1 MARVKRKVAVP
12 NDWSGISIKMYQ
24 DFEEIKKKNLEEN
37 DFNLEVLSAI
47 CGIEKETAGQLEVS
61 SLKKIFKALSFM
73 NDDIPDT
80 KELIKKVEWNGRKYG
95 IIPNLSEITMGEY
108 IDIEEYCKDAG
119 KNLHKIMSI
128 LYRPIV
134 KETKTRYSI
143 ESYSPN
149 EEKSLAGKWGWYNL
163 IFGLCND
170 NILNIKKITELE
182 LYLVLTYLC
191 YQQDKTN
198 IHKNNYGNTTK
209 HNR

>member
-47 CGIEKETAGQLEVS
+47 CGIEKESASQLEVS
-61 SLKKIFKALSFM
+61 SLKKIFKTLSFM
-73 NDDIPDT
+73 NNDIPDT

-149 EEKSLAGKWGWYNL
+149 EEKEQEYLDFPILPSASSLSFFFHLGKLLPNALGRYL
-163 IFGLCND
+163 
-170 NILNIKKITELE
+170 KKERERLR
-182 LYLVLTYLC
+182 
-191 YQQDKTN
+191 K
-198 IHKNNYGNTTK
+198 KA
-209 HNR
+209 

>member
-1 MARVKRKVAVP
+1 
-12 NDWSGISIKMYQ
+12 
-24 DFEEIKKKNLEEN
+24 
-37 DFNLEVLSAI
+37 
-47 CGIEKETAGQLEVS
+47 
-61 SLKKIFKALSFM
+61 M
-73 NDDIPDT
+73 NNDIPDT

-149 EEKSLAGKWGWYNL
+149 EEKEQEYLDFPILPSASSLSFFFHLGKLLPNALGRYL
-163 IFGLCND
+163 
-170 NILNIKKITELE
+170 KKERERLR
-182 LYLVLTYLC
+182 
-191 YQQDKTN
+191 K
-198 IHKNNYGNTTK
+198 KA
-209 HNR
+209 